1 MQNYDIIM
9 LALLAVA
16 TLYGFWRGM
25 AWQIASLASLV
36 ASYFVSLHFSPQ
48 FAPLF
53 GRQAPL
59 NRFAAMLAIYL
70 GTSLAIWMVFRLV
83 RRFIDQVRLTEFDRH
98 AGALLGAA
106 KGVLLCVAVTFFALS
121 LSAQARE
128 AILRS
133 RSGFYIARLLDQAE
147 AVMPPEIHQ
156 VLNPYLRQLDALDGA
171 AGPTAA
177 AANPAAGQ
185 SAMPA
190 NRNGAT
196 PGRSTRRWFPR
207 LRR

>member
-1 MQNYDIIM
+1 MQIYDIIM
-9 LALLAVA
+9 LAMLAIA

-48 FAPLF
+48 LAPLF

-70 GTSLAIWMVFRLV
+70 GTSLAIWLVFRLV
-83 RRFIDQVRLTEFDRH
+83 RQFIDRVRLTEFDRQ

-128 AILRS
+128 SILNS
-133 RSGFYIARLLDQAE
+133 RSGYYIARLLDQAE
-147 AVMPPEIHQ
+147 AVMPRELHQ
-156 VLNPYLRQLDALDGA
+156 VLNPYLRRLDALDGA
-171 AGPTAA
+171 QPTAA
-177 AANPAAGQ
+177 ETPEPVNT
-185 SAMPA
+185 
-190 NRNGAT
+190 RGAT

>member
-48 FAPLF
+48 IAPLF

-83 RRFIDQVRLTEFDRH
+83 RRFINQVRLTEFDRQ

-106 KGVLLCVAVTFFALS
+106 KGVLLCVAVTFFAVS
-121 LSAQARE
+121 LSAPARE
-128 AILRS
+128 AILKS

-147 AVMPPEIHQ
+147 AVMPPELHQ
-156 VLNPYLRQLDALDGA
+156 TLNPYLRKLDALDGA
-171 AGPTAA
+171 TGPTAA
-177 AANPAAGQ
+177 VNAAAGQ
-185 SAMPA
+185 SPMPT
-190 NRNGAT
+190 NLRGAT
-196 PGRSTRRWFPR
+196 PGRATRRWFPR

>member
-1 MQNYDIIM
+1 MQIYDIIM
-9 LALLAVA
+9 LAMLAVA

-48 FAPLF
+48 LAPLF

-70 GTSLAIWMVFRLV
+70 GTSLAIWLVFRLV
-83 RRFIDQVRLTEFDRH
+83 RQFIDRVRLTEFDRQ

-121 LSAQARE
+121 LSAPARE
-128 AILRS
+128 AILKS
-133 RSGFYIARLLDQAE
+133 RSGYYIARLLDQAE
-147 AVMPPEIHQ
+147 AVMPRELHQ
-156 VLNPYLRQLDALDGA
+156 VLNPYLRRLDALDGA
-171 AGPTAA
+171 QPTASES
-177 AANPAAGQ
+177 PVPRESRG
-185 SAMPA
+185 AM
-190 NRNGAT
+190 RQK
-196 PGRSTRRWFPR
+196 R
-207 LRR
+207 LRWWAAVKRRGARL

>member
-9 LALLAVA
+9 LAMLAVA

-70 GTSLAIWMVFRLV
+70 GTSLAIWLVFRLV

-121 LSAQARE
+121 LSTQARQ
-128 AILRS
+128 AILKS
-133 RSGFYIARLLDQAE
+133 RSGYYIARLLDQAE
-147 AVMPPEIHQ
+147 AAVPPEIRQ
-156 VLNPYLRQLDALDGA
+156 VLNPCLRQLDALDGA
-171 AGPTAA
+171 AIPTAA
-177 AANPAAGQ
+177 AQTPASVNAP
-185 SAMPA
+185 S
-190 NRNGAT
+190 AT